1 MLTNYRDDSPRA
13 DTGQSIPE
21 HLLTRRA
28 SNYLISKGLHG
39 VIENPR
45 VIARLPEICQSPIRD
60 CGRIKAF
67 GRIWYPG
74 VRELCEGRPITRIP
88 PA

>member
-1 MLTNYRDDSPRA
+1 VLTNYRDDSPRA

-39 VIENPR
+39 VIENLR
-45 VIARLPEICQSPIRD
+45 VIAVYRRFARVQSAI
-60 CGRIKAF
+60 
-67 GRIWYPG
+67 
-74 VRELCEGRPITRIP
+74 VVE
-88 PA
+88 